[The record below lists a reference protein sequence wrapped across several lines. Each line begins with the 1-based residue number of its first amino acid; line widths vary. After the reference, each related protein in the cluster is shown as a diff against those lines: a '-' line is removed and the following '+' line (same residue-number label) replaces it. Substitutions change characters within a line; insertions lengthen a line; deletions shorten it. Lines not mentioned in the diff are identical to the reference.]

1 MEHLTDEQFEDIMQ
15 GEDIDLTHLKQCQD
29 CQNHLAEKQAI
40 AARLRSAFKSVK
52 ANAGLVNQIRSQI
65 NQSCETAD
73 TIESIQHTWMVRL
86 HQKLWPALAT
96 AAAILVVLVPLSLYF
111 GAPPAARAAQA
122 ELVKIHNRNLSPDHE
137 FYSDAEPE
145 KLAEYFKSEL
155 GFSPAFPCTGHG
167 MAILGC
173 CVAHFR
179 GQIVGSYVVD
189 TPRGVIS
196 IIVVTDTP
204 KSIGMNRMT
213 KRIRGGQ
220 TCWKASFA
228 RCSMV
233 TVRLGGYSYCAVGET
248 SHKHLQELLSRLLPD
263 MQQ

>member
-29 CQNHLAEKQAI
+29 CQNRLAEKQAV
-40 AARLRSAFKSVK
+40 AVRLRSAFNSIKTNSD
-52 ANAGLVNQIRSQI
+52 LVNQVRNQI
-65 NQSCETAD
+65 KQSRDTIG
-73 TIESIQHTWMVRL
+73 TIESTDHVWTVSL
-86 HQKLWPALAT
+86 KHKLWPVL
-96 AAAILVVLVPLSLYF
+96 AAATIIVILVPLSLYF
-111 GAPPAARAAQA
+111 GTPPAARAAQA
-122 ELVKIHNRNLSPDHE
+122 ELVKIHNHNLSPDQE
-137 FYSDAEPE
+137 FYSEAEPE
-145 KLAEYFKSEL
+145 KLAEYFKNEL

-167 MAILGC
+167 MAIRGC
-173 CVAHFR
+173 CTTHFR

-204 KSIGMNRMT
+204 KSIGMNRMA
-213 KRIRGGQ
+213 KRIIGGQ

-228 RCSMV
+228 RCNMV
-233 TVRLGGYSYCAVGET
+233 TVRVGDYSYCAVGET
-248 SHKHLQELLSRLLPD
+248 SHKHLQELLNRLLPD